1 MTLADKDPAHRE
13 PAAPAHPGSGESAA
27 STSGRV
33 PSESGLAIATRGLA
47 MRFRSG
53 QLAVDHIDLAVP
65 PGSVYGFL
73 GPNGSGKTTTIRMLL
88 GLVHPTD
95 GTFQLLGTEAKHGLY
110 SVLPRVGALVEG
122 PAFYPFLSGRQNL
135 ARCDAADPSAELNTT
150 RARVD
155 HALDQVG
162 LLSAAE
168 KRYRA
173 YSLGMKQRLG
183 IAAGL
188 LRPRDLMI
196 LDEPTNGLDPQGT
209 REIRSLVKQIAADG
223 TTVFVS
229 SHLLAEVEQICSHV
243 GVMSIG
249 KLVFQGPLA
258 ELRSRGDRRI
268 LIRSAET
275 AATAEVLGKLGLS
288 DIAIADGQ
296 ISAGLGEHAPE
307 KINAELVHA
316 GVPVAGL
323 ETVRPS
329 LEDLFVE
336 LTGEGFDVNG

>member
-1 MTLADKDPAHRE
+1 VTLAEPTLADS
-13 PAAPAHPGSGESAA
+13 GSGAA
-27 STSGRV
+27 GQAITTS
-33 PSESGLAIATRGLA
+33 GLA

-88 GLVHPTD
+88 GLMHPT
-95 GTFQLLGTEAKHGLY
+95 GGSFRLLGADAADGLDA
-110 SVLPRVGALVEG
+110 VLPRVGALVEG
-122 PAFYPFLSGRQNL
+122 PAFYPFLSGRANL
-135 ARCDAADPSAELNTT
+135 ARCDAADPTADLTNVAS
-150 RARVD
+150 RID
-155 HALDQVG
+155 HALEQVG
-162 LLSAAE
+162 LLAAAD

-209 REIRSLVKQIAADG
+209 REIRSLIKQIAAGG

-243 GVMSIG
+243 GVMSTG
-249 KLVFQGPLA
+249 RLVFQGPLA
-258 ELRSRGDRRI
+258 ELRGRGERRI
-268 LIRSAET
+268 LIRTTDPAT
-275 AATAEVLGKLGLS
+275 AAEVLGKLGLAG
-288 DIAIADGQ
+288 ITTAQ
-296 ISAGLGEHAPE
+296 EQVSASLSEHAPE
-307 KINAELVHA
+307 QINAELVHA

>member
-1 MTLADKDPAHRE
+1 VTQADPEQA
-13 PAAPAHPGSGESAA
+13 
-27 STSGRV
+27 
-33 PSESGLAIATRGLA
+33 GLAIATSGLS

-53 QLAVDHIDLAVP
+53 QVAVDHIDLAVP

-88 GLVHPTD
+88 GLVHPTG
-95 GTFQLLGTEAKHGLY
+95 GTFQLLGTDAGDGLD
-110 SVLPRVGALVEG
+110 SVLTRVGALVEG

-135 ARCDAADPSAELNTT
+135 ARCDAADPSADLSTAG
-150 RARVD
+150 ARIER
-155 HALDQVG
+155 ALDQVG
-162 LLSAAE
+162 LLAAAE

-243 GVMSIG
+243 GVMSTG
-249 KLVFQGPLA
+249 TLVFQGPLA
-258 ELRSRGDRRI
+258 ELRSRGEPRI
-268 LIRSAET
+268 LIRSGET
-275 AATAEVLGKLGLS
+275 AAAADMLGKLGLS
-288 DIAIADGQ
+288 DIAVADGQ
-296 ISAGLGEHAPE
+296 VTAVLGEHAPE

-316 GVPVAGL
+316 GVQVAGL